1 LPVKN
6 ALNILN
12 KYNKK
17 LSFSLVKERER
28 WRRERE
34 RMAKL
39 DETRFTVI
47 SLSLSLFCVQCICF
61 VLQAFVVLQRNISS
75 RIL

>member
-1 LPVKN
+1 LLVKN
-6 ALNILN
+6 TLNILN

-47 SLSLSLFCVQCICF
+47 SLSLPLFCVQCIFF
-61 VLQAFVVLQRNISS
+61 VLQAFVVLQRNIYS